1 MQHFAVFSDFFA
13 VKMNQNEPRDRSRAV
28 LSFDR
33 RASTLIFDVEKKK
46 ERPDGLSFLYFRAF
60 RRQEKAKTGLLT
72 GKTGLMRGDTR
83 SGTAIF
89 ALQKRSNAR
98 HNCQHW
104 SVMC

>member
-46 ERPDGLSFLYFRAF
+46 ERPDGLSFCIS
-60 RRQEKAKTGLLT
+60 EPSDDKK
-72 GKTGLMRGDTR
+72 KPKRGY
-83 SGTAIF
+83 
-89 ALQKRSNAR
+89 
-98 HNCQHW
+98 
-104 SVMC
+104 

>member
-46 ERPDGLSFLYFRAF
+46 ERPDGLSFCISGPSDD
-60 RRQEKAKTGLLT
+60 KK
-72 GKTGLMRGDTR
+72 KPKRGY
-83 SGTAIF
+83 
-89 ALQKRSNAR
+89 
-98 HNCQHW
+98 
-104 SVMC
+104 